1 MESLKQILAKEVK
14 KPKEL
19 LTRTKDHILLMIR
32 ILESLEKE
40 AKNYFKELHLSTA
53 KAENTAQAEETKA
66 WLLGREPELQ
76 TLAEA
81 LHQIFGEEFS
91 AVCADWPEEYLDSI
105 KEMDYIL
112 NNLVGTDKRG
122 GIISWYGEVVR
133 KSKSLDDAKSILSI
147 LVRIKGCITN
157 LEKYAAVEEAIFDR
171 DLKVAINNH
180 INKDF
185 NEHTALYAG
194 ELMSTWNNYLRK
206 KYFTELRE
214 VEVKSNPSE
223 RTLEFRGIPIKEPT
237 LLIEIDSIINRK
249 LSFKIE
255 VKIRYDLRRETFG
268 MTVYQI
274 SRVGNRYNYM
284 YEEGGNSEFKSLD
297 TAFDWV
303 FKKFRDMK

>member
-1 MESLKQILAKEVK
+1 MESLKKIIAKEVK

-53 KAENTAQAEETKA
+53 KAEKTKA
-66 WLLGREPELQ
+66 WLSRREPELQ

-91 AVCADWPEEYLDSI
+91 KVCDDWPEEYLNSI

-112 NNLVGTDKRG
+112 DDLVGTDQQSG
-122 GIISWYGEVVR
+122 TISLYGEVVR
-133 KSKSLDDAKSILSI
+133 KSKSPDDAKAILSI
-147 LVRIKGCITN
+147 LVHIKGRITN

-185 NEHTALYAG
+185 KEHTALYAG
-194 ELMSTWNNYLRK
+194 ELMSTWNDYLK
-206 KYFTELRE
+206 EKYFREWRE
-214 VEVKSNPSE
+214 VKVKSNSSE
-223 RTLEFRGIPIKEPT
+223 RTLEFLGIPIKEPT
-237 LLIEIDSIINRK
+237 LLMEIDSIINGR
-249 LSFKIE
+249 LSFKID
-255 VKIRYDLRRETFG
+255 VKIWYDLHRETFG
-268 MTVYQI
+268 MNVDQI
-274 SRVGNRYNYM
+274 SRVGSIYNYM
-284 YEEGGNSEFKSLD
+284 PGGAFESLNA
-297 TAFDWV
+297 AFDWV
-303 FKKFRDMK
+303 FKQFRDME